1 MKFDKLF
8 ILFHLYENL
17 RYELPCLCCACVTAS
32 SLLTAHLSAFGREF
46 SRSSKKNITFH
57 VTQLRSRL
65 AWEKKEGHS
74 FQQKVTFVK
83 SRFFRNIITKDAT
96 VKYFFFE
103 KGIFLS
109 LITLQAKIT
118 QLIILSLHF
127 LGNLKTF
134 TNRYKSKM
142 HFGIISNLSV

>member
-1 MKFDKLF
+1 M
-8 ILFHLYENL
+8 HM
-17 RYELPCLCCACVTAS
+17 LCSCRCIIAFQSTF
-32 SLLTAHLSAFGREF
+32 SAFGREF

-83 SRFFRNIITKDAT
+83 FRFFVTLLLRCNSQIFIFRRRDIP
-96 VKYFFFE
+96 FFDNV
-103 KGIFLS
+103 
-109 LITLQAKIT
+109 LQAKIT

-142 HFGIISNLSV
+142 HFGIISNISLYKIHI